1 MAFFPAV
8 KDNHLSRFVAEKYLH
23 GIATV
28 FMLHR
33 VEEVGYPKITPNEDL
48 KVSPAY
54 LEQVICQ
61 LKAKH
66 YLFVSLDELW
76 SVLAQRKTARKLV
89 VFTLDDGYRD
99 NLTHALPLFSALGVP
114 FTVYIANSFPNR
126 TAHLWWY
133 GLEKIVRENQQVTL
147 RNGDFFHCRTNQEK
161 WNAFLNLRTAFL
173 GGQLTPEELSTMT
186 DFADTGNLCLN
197 WEELA
202 RLSANPLVT
211 IGAHTMSH
219 PALSS
224 LPETEMVAEMELS
237 RRELE
242 AKLNRK
248 VEHFAYPFGEKGQ
261 AGQREFEAART
272 LGFKTAVTTRKG
284 HIFPEHKDFL
294 TALPRIYLYE
304 NGMRLDRQ
312 LFGNVLWN
320 NKLRRAVTA

>member
-8 KDNHLSRFVAEKYLH
+8 KDNFLTRFIAEKYLH
-23 GIATV
+23 GIGTV

-33 VEEVGYPKITPNEDL
+33 VEQVVYPKATPNEDL
-48 KVSPAY
+48 KVSPDY
-54 LEQVICQ
+54 LERVIGQ

-66 YLFVSLDELW
+66 YTFVSLDELW
-76 SVLAQRKTARKLV
+76 SVLTQRKTARKLV

-99 NLTHALPLFSALGVP
+99 NLTHALPLFSALDIP
-114 FTVYIANSFPNR
+114 FTVYVSNSFPNR

-133 GLEKIVRENQQVTL
+133 QLERTVCENKQVTL
-147 RNGDFFHCRTNQEK
+147 RNGTVLPCQTSQEK
-161 WNAFLNLRTAFL
+161 WNSFLSLRSKFL
-173 GGQLTPEELSTMT
+173 DGQLIPAELNAMAGIPHN
-186 DFADTGNLCLN
+186 DDLCLN
-197 WEELA
+197 WNELA
-202 RLSANPLVT
+202 QLSASPLVT

-224 LPETEMVAEMELS
+224 LPEIEMVAEMESS

-242 AKLNRK
+242 TRLSRK

-261 AGQREFEAART
+261 AGQREFDAAHT

-284 HIFPEHKDFL
+284 HIFPEHRDFM

-304 NGMRLDRQ
+304 NGMRLDKQ
-312 LFGNVLWN
+312 LFENVLWN
-320 NKLRRAVTA
+320 SKLRRAVTA